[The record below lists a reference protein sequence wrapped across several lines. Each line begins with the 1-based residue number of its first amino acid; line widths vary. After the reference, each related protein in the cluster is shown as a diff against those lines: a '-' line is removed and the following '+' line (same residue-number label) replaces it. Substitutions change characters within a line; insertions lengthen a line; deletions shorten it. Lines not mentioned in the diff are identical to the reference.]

1 MSGLSLNAM
10 YWIIFIGIAVISWL
24 IQRSLTSAFKSYS
37 KIPTEYGL
45 TGKDVA
51 EKMLKDNDI
60 YGVQVTC
67 IPGQLTDNYN
77 PTNKTLN
84 LSKEVYY
91 GNSVASAAVAA
102 HECGHAIQHATA
114 YAPLQMRSALV
125 PAVSFASRWVM
136 WVLLAGMVLIKTF
149 PALLFAGILL
159 FALTTLF
166 SFITLPVEINASQRA
181 LNWLSTNSITSPQS
195 QPKAERALRLAAYT
209 YVVAALGSL
218 ATLLYYI
225 MVYTSGKR
233 E

>member
-24 IQRSLTSAFKSYS
+24 IQRFLISAFKSYS
-37 KIPTEYGL
+37 KIPTQYGL

-51 EKMLKDNDI
+51 EKMIKDNDI

-181 LNWLSTNSITSPQS
+181 LVWLSTNSITSPQT

>member
-84 LSKEVYY
+84 LSQEVYY